1 MFVSNLTKTLGV
13 VSSALL
19 ISLVGATAG
28 FADEGA
34 NSDWEIR
41 SGNIPVTVTITNI
54 DPAPEGSDP
63 IYVSIQTEEQY
74 RSLKGAGGI
83 TPYAK
88 TGSMEATFMVAEPGE
103 YAVSVWHDRDG
114 DGRFSMSED
123 YTVIFDSY
131 GSSGHAPADTMPTFE
146 DVKVA
151 IPNIGTSLTVEMI
164 NPE

>member
-13 VSSALL
+13 VSSALF
-19 ISLVGATAG
+19 ISLVGATTG
-28 FADEGA
+28 FADE
-34 NSDWEIR
+34 NSHSDWDIR
-41 SGNIPVTVTITNI
+41 SGNIPVTVKITNI

-88 TGSMEATFMVAEPGE
+88 TGNMEATFMVAEPGD

-114 DGRFSMSED
+114 DGRFSMSDD
-123 YTVIFDSY
+123 YTLILDSY
-131 GSSGHAPADTMPTFE
+131 GSSGQTPENAMPTFD

-151 IPNIGTSLTVEMI
+151 VPNMGTSLTVEMI
-164 NPE
+164 NPS